1 MMYSLLICE
10 DETLE
15 RVTLRKMIEQ
25 RYPHIMLL
33 EDARTGKEAVQKA
46 QQFKPDILLMDIKM
60 PEMNGLDAQ
69 KQIIAF
75 HPQIKT
81 IIITAHDDFSY
92 AHEAIKYRIFDFLLK
107 PFSSAIL
114 YDCIDKILSTPTSR
128 PPVQPAVTEEKTTI
142 QEALDYINSHY
153 LDNLQLTDVASRVH
167 LSEKYFSRYFKE
179 QIGQSFTEYVNQQKV
194 YRAKSLLLHTSV
206 PIYKIAMDLNFS
218 DSAYFTKV
226 FRKYEQLSPLQFRQK
241 HRF

>member
-1 MMYSLLICE
+1 MMHSLLICE

-15 RVTLRKMIEQ
+15 RLTLRKMIEQ
-25 RYPHIMLL
+25 RYPNIMLL

-46 QQFKPDILLMDIKM
+46 QQFKPDLLLMDIKM
-60 PEMNGLDAQ
+60 PGMNGLDAQ
-69 KQIIAF
+69 KQIISF

-81 IIITAHDDFSY
+81 IIITAYDDFSY
-92 AHEAIKYRIFDFLLK
+92 AHEAIKYRILDFLLK

-114 YDCIDKILSTPTSR
+114 YDCIDKILNTAAPL
-128 PPVQPAVTEEKTTI
+128 PAVTEEKAAI

-153 LDNLQLTDVASRVH
+153 QDNIQLTDVARRVH
-167 LSEKYFSRYFKE
+167 FSQKYFSRYFKE
-179 QIGQSFTEYVNQQKV
+179 QTGQSFTEYVSRQKV

-226 FRKYEQLSPLQFRQK
+226 FRKYEQLSPLEFRQK
-241 HRF
+241 HQL